1 MFSKYISQLKQTKQN
16 KTRAPGRNH
25 SRSGA
30 RNVQEEPGTSCPT
43 KTSEIHQK
51 LCGLCQKDSGAL
63 GKRDK
68 SEHQ

>member
-16 KTRAPGRNH
+16 KTRAPG
-25 SRSGA
+25 